1 MALEWLVSAWK
12 GLQSWA
18 GMAEIT
24 HSQCRER
31 GEPGQEQGE
40 GEGLFAGGS
49 RLTQQ
54 NISPALCLSSFIFV

>member
-24 HSQCRER
+24 HSQCRECVPQEGNLGRSR
-31 GEPGQEQGE
+31 GKVKGCLLGE
-40 GEGLFAGGS
+40 AD
-49 RLTQQ
+49 
-54 NISPALCLSSFIFV
+54 